1 MAFTKKPDPPK
12 PPSPTPRPVTPKP
25 QPQETDLFGP
35 ILAWWRR
42 YPRWQRRA
50 FLGIAVVVVLMLIG
64 ATQSSPPSQRQAK
77 PACEQRTYTI
87 DPGDSLIDKGLNA
100 LDRIDHQR
108 VEVQAC
114 SDQGALLAGAIWVEQ
129 SARAQGWK
137 LISPHVVVISEA
149 QLQAEANRARSHEQW
164 QRDFDRRN
172 EDFKRDWDAKYG
184 SRR

>member
-87 DPGDSLIDKGLNA
+87 DPGGHRYRPSFAPEGLSL
-100 LDRIDHQR
+100 RR
-108 VEVQAC
+108 
-114 SDQGALLAGAIWVEQ
+114 
-129 SARAQGWK
+129 SA
-137 LISPHVVVISEA
+137 
-149 QLQAEANRARSHEQW
+149 AEASQS
-164 QRDFDRRN
+164 
-172 EDFKRDWDAKYG
+172 
-184 SRR
+184 SRRAE